1 MNKEITFTYGDN
13 ITLVVHG
20 YFSGEDKT
28 TNKPNEF
35 ELSTITY
42 KGTDIVPLLEGLVGG
57 FDILSNIAED
67 CIDKIIN
74 ED

>member
-1 MNKEITFTYGDN
+1 MNKEVTLIYGNN
-13 ITLVVHG
+13 ITLVVYG

-42 KGTDIVPLLEGLVGG
+42 EGTDIVPLLEALVGG
-57 FDILSNIAED
+57 FDILSNIEED
-67 CIDKIIN
+67 CIDEIIN